1 MKLLVLLL
9 VLGISLLAQTKRP
22 VEEFSTAAGIVK
34 ITLIQH
40 ASLMLEAEGQ
50 IIYVDP
56 AQGTYDGLPRAD
68 LILITHSHGD
78 HYSPNLIAKLR
89 KPGAALLAPE
99 SVAHSAGGTA
109 IHAGDTREFGKWS
122 ITTVAAYNIKH
133 GPSPGQLFHPRGQGV
148 GYVLAYGGKRFYI
161 AGDTEGIPE
170 MAALRDIDVAFL
182 PVNLPYTM
190 TVDEAAAAARSFK
203 PAVLYPYHYRG
214 SDLAALQKALAGSG
228 IDVRIRNWYY

>member
-1 MKLLVLLL
+1 MKLLVMLFF
-9 VLGISLLAQTKRP
+9 LGVSLLAQTKRP
-22 VEEFSTAAGIVK
+22 VEEFSTAAGTVK

-40 ASLMLEAEGQ
+40 ASLMLEAGGQ
-50 IIYVDP
+50 VIHVDP
-56 AQGTYDGLPRAD
+56 AQGTYDGLPQAD

-89 KPGAALLAPE
+89 KPGAALFAPE
-99 SVAHSAGGTA
+99 SVARSAGGTA
-109 IHAGDTREFGKWS
+109 IHVGETREFGQWS
-122 ITTVAAYNIKH
+122 ITAVAAYNIKH
-133 GPSPGQLFHPRGQGV
+133 GPSPGQPYHPRGQGV

-161 AGDTEGIPE
+161 AGDTEGTPE

-228 IDVRIRNWYY
+228 IDVRVRNWYY